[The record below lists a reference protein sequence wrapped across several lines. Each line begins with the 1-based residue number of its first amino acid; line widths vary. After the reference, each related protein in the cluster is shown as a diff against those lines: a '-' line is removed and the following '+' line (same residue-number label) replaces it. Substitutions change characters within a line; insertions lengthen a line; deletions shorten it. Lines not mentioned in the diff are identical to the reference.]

1 LAAGEFSSGGSNRCS
16 ASTLTVAA
24 AGDFCS
30 TSFWVA
36 AGGDRNSASFFIGG
50 DRKSASFFIVGDRNS
65 ASFCIGGGGDEDCP
79 VTSLTVGDVSSSLS
93 PSAPSLHV
101 SDHKICC
108 FLFYL
113 LHDFFNFILWKF

>member
-1 LAAGEFSSGGSNRCS
+1 LAAGEFSSGGGKRCS
-16 ASTLTVAA
+16 ASTLTSAA

-30 TSFWVA
+30 NSFPVA

-50 DRKSASFFIVGDRNS
+50 
-65 ASFCIGGGGDEDCP
+65 GDEDCCP
-79 VTSLTVGDVSSSLS
+79 VTSLTVGDVGSSLS

-108 FLFYL
+108 F
-113 LHDFFNFILWKF
+113 FILFILRIV